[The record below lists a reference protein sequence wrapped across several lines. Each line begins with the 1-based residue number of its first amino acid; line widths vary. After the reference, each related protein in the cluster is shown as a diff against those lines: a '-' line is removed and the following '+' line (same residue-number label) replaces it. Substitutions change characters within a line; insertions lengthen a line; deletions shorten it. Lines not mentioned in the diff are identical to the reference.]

1 MEALVL
7 KWGNSLAVRLPKQVA
22 AEARFQQGDRIRL
35 EVDEPGTVRIKRAF
49 PTLDELVAQITPENR
64 YSENEVGV
72 VGTAGKEAVEW

>member
-35 EVDEPGTVRIKRAF
+35 EVDEV
-49 PTLDELVAQITPENR
+49 
-64 YSENEVGV
+64 
-72 VGTAGKEAVEW
+72 GKEVVEW

>member
-1 MEALVL
+1 MEASVM

-35 EVDEPGTVRIKRAF
+35 EVDEAGTVRIKRAF

-64 YSENEVGV
+64 YSESEVGV
-72 VGTAGKEAVEW
+72 AGTAGNEAVGW

>member
-35 EVDEPGTVRIKRAF
+35 EVDATGTVRIKRAF

-64 YSENEVGV
+64 YTEKEVSV
-72 VGTAGKEAVEW
+72 VGTVGKEVVEW

>member
-35 EVDEPGTVRIKRAF
+35 EVDEAGTVQIKRAF
-49 PTLDELVAQITPENR
+49 PTLDELVEQITPENR
-64 YSENEVGV
+64 YTENEVGV
-72 VGTAGKEAVEW
+72 VGTAGKEVVEW

>member
-1 MEALVL
+1 MEASVM

-35 EVDEPGTVRIKRAF
+35 EVDEAGTVRIKRAF

-64 YSENEVGV
+64 YTEKELGV
-72 VGTAGKEAVEW
+72 VGTVGREAVEW

>member
-35 EVDEPGTVRIKRAF
+35 EVDEMGTVRIKRAF

-64 YSENEVGV
+64 YTENEVGV
-72 VGTAGKEAVEW
+72 VGTAGKEVVEW